1 MKKTTKPPVLNR
13 EPRIKLKD
21 LTCSQLVKWL
31 QKPLEK
37 GMVECD
43 TNKALRGR
51 YAHPTALERLKL
63 CGDLK
68 ASHHAAHVRT
78 AARLQKVP
86 TLILTATGGR
96 PKFDTMPP
104 FTASLK
110 KIGAINGLVIHRFG
124 KGAFIRNPIPCPN
137 VHIPTDGEKFVSEEL
152 FS

>member
-21 LTCSQLVKWL
+21 LTCSQLVEWL
-31 QKPLEK
+31 QKPLEE

-63 CGDLK
+63 CGSLK

-86 TLILTATGGR
+86 TLILTATGGK
-96 PKFDTMPP
+96 PKAASMPRYCD
-104 FTASLK
+104 SLRK
-110 KIGAINGLVIHRFG
+110 MGLMHGVQIHRFD
-124 KGAFIRNPIPCPN
+124 KGAFIMHKNPPKPEAVEVKLC
-137 VHIPTDGEKFVSEEL
+137 DGKFQLKEA
-152 FS
+152 